1 MSIPDQCVYQCPLC
15 QSWQMDYSMEMMLR
29 EFGQFTI
36 TPDGQFQ
43 PSMGLFE
50 QTIEDVLRE
59 HLAEE
64 HAEALERFDTTG
76 RLR

>member
-1 MSIPDQCVYQCPLC
+1 VSRPDVCVYQCPLC
-15 QSWQMDYSMEMMLR
+15 ENWQMDYSMQMMLR

-36 TPDGQFQ
+36 TPTGEMQ

-59 HLAEE
+59 HLGEE
-64 HAEALERFDTTG
+64 HPDALEWFDAHG
-76 RLR
+76 SLP